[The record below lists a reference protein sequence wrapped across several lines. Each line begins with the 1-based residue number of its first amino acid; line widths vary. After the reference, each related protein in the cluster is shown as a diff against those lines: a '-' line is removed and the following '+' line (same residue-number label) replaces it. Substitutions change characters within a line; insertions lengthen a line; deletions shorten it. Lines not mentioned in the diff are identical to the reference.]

1 MACSSVFIPAMN
13 IQGPVSDWLS
23 VSGLLTGTMGGSG
36 SNPNPDTDQSS
47 ASSSPLEEPATRV
60 RGQVLV
66 VEDNEADVFLI
77 QEAIEAKK
85 LPIALH
91 VVRDG
96 EQAIRY
102 FDEADGDISAPCPSL
117 VILDINLPKKQG
129 GEVLKH
135 MRRSRRCAN
144 ALVIAVSTSDS
155 ARDRE
160 QMTELGVNGYF
171 RKPSEYAA
179 FMKLGDV
186 VKGLLVGGTFE
197 NKE

>member
-1 MACSSVFIPAMN
+1 MN
-13 IQGPVSDWLS
+13 IQGPVSDWPS

-36 SNPNPDTDQSS
+36 SNPNPAADRPS
-47 ASSSPLEEPATRV
+47 ASSSPPKESATGV
-60 RGQVLV
+60 RGYVLV

-77 QEAIEAKK
+77 QEAIVAKK
-85 LPIALH
+85 LPMTLH

-96 EQAIRY
+96 EQAMRY
-102 FDEADGDISAPCPSL
+102 FDEADGDVSAPCPAL

-129 GEVLKH
+129 SEVLKH

-155 ARDRE
+155 ARDRQ

-171 RKPSEYAA
+171 HKPSEYAA

-186 VKGLLVGGTFE
+186 VKALLAGGTPE
-197 NKE
+197 NRE

>member
-1 MACSSVFIPAMN
+1 M
-13 IQGPVSDWLS
+13 
-23 VSGLLTGTMGGSG
+23 
-36 SNPNPDTDQSS
+36 
-47 ASSSPLEEPATRV
+47 
-60 RGQVLV
+60 
-66 VEDNEADVFLI
+66 EDNEADVFLI

-85 LPIALH
+85 LPVALH

-96 EQAIRY
+96 EQAMRH
-102 FDEADGDISAPCPSL
+102 FDEADGDVSAPCPSL
-117 VILDINLPKKQG
+117 VILDINLPKKPG

-160 QMTELGVNGYF
+160 QMRELGVNRYF
-171 RKPSEYAA
+171 RKPSDYAA

-186 VKGLLVGGTFE
+186 VKALLAGGTSK

>member
-1 MACSSVFIPAMN
+1 LVCSSVFTPAMN
-13 IQGPVSDWLS
+13 IQGPVSDWPS
-23 VSGLLTGTMGGSG
+23 VNELWIGITGGSG
-36 SNPNPDTDQSS
+36 SNPSPDTDQSS
-47 ASSSPLEEPATRV
+47 ALSSPLEEPATR
-60 RGQVLV
+60 GWGHVLV

-85 LPIALH
+85 LPMTLH

-96 EQAIRY
+96 EQAMRY
-102 FDEADGDISAPCPSL
+102 FDEADGDVSMPCPAL

-129 GEVLKH
+129 SEVLKH

-179 FMKLGDV
+179 FMKLGEV
-186 VKGLLVGGTFE
+186 VKALLAGGTSE
-197 NKE
+197 NRE

>member
-1 MACSSVFIPAMN
+1 MN

-23 VSGLLTGTMGGSG
+23 VSGLLTGTTGGSG
-36 SNPNPDTDQSS
+36 SNPNPDADQFS
-47 ASSSPLEEPATRV
+47 ASGSPLEEPATRV
-60 RGQVLV
+60 RGHVLV

-85 LPIALH
+85 LPMALH